1 MMVQAGTLVQ
11 KREDAGMI
19 LEHHWP
25 ESQKLIGLLWA
36 SIAHTFEH
44 IHKHTHTHNRK
55 RDREITSH
63 TEVLLILK

>member
-19 LEHHWP
+19 LEHHWS
-25 ESQKLIGLLWA
+25 ESQKLIGLLWG
-36 SIAHTFEH
+36 SIAHTYEH
-44 IHKHTHTHNRK
+44 IHTHKTQK
-55 RDREITSH
+55 KDREITSH